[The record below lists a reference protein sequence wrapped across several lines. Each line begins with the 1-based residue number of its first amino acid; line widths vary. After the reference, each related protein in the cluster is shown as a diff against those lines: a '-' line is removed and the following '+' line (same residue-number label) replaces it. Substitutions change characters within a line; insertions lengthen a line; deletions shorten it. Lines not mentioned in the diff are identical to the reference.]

1 MDYIDDMSLAL
12 PNQQQVG
19 ESNVDF
25 KRFQYYLGLGAS
37 RTLKKVSNNFSLTD
51 RRIYQIS
58 SKHQWVDRVK
68 AINRMLNEQIVQ
80 EVYAQV
86 GETARDLADNLKPLI
101 FRIISEIN
109 ERDLASMNPTELKG
123 ILDVC
128 YKMISQIYGLGSP
141 QVQVTQVEYPQIKF
155 KWDWEQDDDD
165 SFS

>member
-25 KRFQYYLGLGAS
+25 KRFQYYLGLGAG

-58 SKHQWVDRVK
+58 SKNQWVDRVK
-68 AINRMLNEQIVQ
+68 AINKMLNEQIVQ

-86 GETARDLADNLKPLI
+86 GETARDLAESLKPLI

-155 KWDWEQDDDD
+155 KWDWEQDDESDY
-165 SFS
+165 

>member
-19 ESNVDF
+19 ESNADF

-68 AINRMLNEQIVQ
+68 AINKMLNEQIVQ

-86 GETARDLADNLKPLI
+86 GETARDLADSLKPLI

-155 KWDWEQDDDD
+155 KWDWEQDDEPEY
-165 SFS
+165 

>member
-1 MDYIDDMSLAL
+1 MSLAL

-128 YKMISQIYGLGSP
+128 YKMVSQIYGLGSP

-155 KWDWEQDDDD
+155 KWDWEQDDEPDY
-165 SFS
+165 

>member
-1 MDYIDDMSLAL
+1 
-12 PNQQQVG
+12 
-19 ESNVDF
+19 
-25 KRFQYYLGLGAS
+25 
-37 RTLKKVSNNFSLTD
+37 
-51 RRIYQIS
+51 
-58 SKHQWVDRVK
+58 
-68 AINRMLNEQIVQ
+68 MLNEQIVQ

-86 GETARDLADNLKPLI
+86 GETARDLAESLKPLI

-155 KWDWEQDDDD
+155 KWDWEQDDDSD
-165 SFS
+165 Y

>member
-86 GETARDLADNLKPLI
+86 GETARDLADSLKPLI

-128 YKMISQIYGLGSP
+128 YKMISQIYGLVSP

-155 KWDWEQDDDD
+155 KWDWEQDDDSD
-165 SFS
+165 Y

>member
-25 KRFQYYLGLGAS
+25 KRFQYYLGLGAG

-58 SKHQWVDRVK
+58 SKNQWVDRVK
-68 AINRMLNEQIVQ
+68 AINKMLNEQIVQ

-86 GETARDLADNLKPLI
+86 GETARDLADSLKPLI
-101 FRIISEIN
+101 FRIINEIN

-155 KWDWEQDDDD
+155 KWDWEQDDDSD
-165 SFS
+165 Y

>member
-86 GETARDLADNLKPLI
+86 GETARDLADSLKPLI

-128 YKMISQIYGLGSP
+128 YKMISQIYGLGNP

-155 KWDWEQDDDD
+155 KWDWEQDDDSD
-165 SFS
+165 Y

>member
-58 SKHQWVDRVK
+58 SKNQWVDRVK
-68 AINRMLNEQIVQ
+68 AINKMLNEQIVQ

-123 ILDVC
+123 ILAVC

-155 KWDWEQDDDD
+155 KWDWEQDDDSD
-165 SFS
+165 Y

>member
-25 KRFQYYLGLGAS
+25 KRFQYYLGLGAG

-58 SKHQWVDRVK
+58 SKNQWVDRVK
-68 AINRMLNEQIVQ
+68 AINKMLNEQIVQ

-86 GETARDLADNLKPLI
+86 GETARDLADSLKPLI

-123 ILDVC
+123 ILDIC
-128 YKMISQIYGLGSP
+128 YKIISQIYGLGHP
-141 QVQVTQVEYPQIKF
+141 QVTVNHIEQPQVRF
-155 KWDWEQDDDD
+155 KWDWEQDDDSD
-165 SFS
+165 Y

>member
-58 SKHQWVDRVK
+58 SKNQWVDRVK

-128 YKMISQIYGLGSP
+128 YKMVSQIYGLGSP

-155 KWDWEQDDDD
+155 KWDWEQDDDTD
-165 SFS
+165 Y

>member
-19 ESNVDF
+19 ESNADF

-128 YKMISQIYGLGSP
+128 YKMVSQIYGLGSP

-155 KWDWEQDDDD
+155 KWDWEQDDDSD
-165 SFS
+165 Y

>member
-25 KRFQYYLGLGAS
+25 KRFQYYLGLGAG

-58 SKHQWVDRVK
+58 SKNQWVDRVK
-68 AINRMLNEQIVQ
+68 AINKMLNEQIVQ

-86 GETARDLADNLKPLI
+86 GETARDLADSLKPLI

-123 ILDVC
+123 ILDIC

-141 QVQVTQVEYPQIKF
+141 QVTVNQIEYPQIKF
-155 KWDWEQDDDD
+155 KWDWEQDDDKD
-165 SFS
+165 Y

>member
-58 SKHQWVDRVK
+58 SKNQWVDRVK
-68 AINRMLNEQIVQ
+68 AINKMLNEQIVQ

-155 KWDWEQDDDD
+155 KWDWEQDDDTD
-165 SFS
+165 Y

>member
-58 SKHQWVDRVK
+58 SKNQWVDRVK
-68 AINRMLNEQIVQ
+68 AINKMLNEQIVQ

-155 KWDWEQDDDD
+155 KWDWEQDDEPDY
-165 SFS
+165 

>member
-58 SKHQWVDRVK
+58 SKNQWVDRVK
-68 AINRMLNEQIVQ
+68 AINKMLNEQIVQ

-86 GETARDLADNLKPLI
+86 GETARDLADSLKPLI

-128 YKMISQIYGLGSP
+128 YKMVSQIYGLGSP

-155 KWDWEQDDDD
+155 KWDWEQDDEPDY
-165 SFS
+165 

>member
-19 ESNVDF
+19 ESNADF

-128 YKMISQIYGLGSP
+128 YKMISQIYGLGQP
-141 QVQVTQVEYPQIKF
+141 QVTVNL
-155 KWDWEQDDDD
+155 
-165 SFS
+165 

>member
-128 YKMISQIYGLGSP
+128 YKMVSQIYGLGSP

-155 KWDWEQDDDD
+155 KWDWEQDDESDY
-165 SFS
+165 

>member
-12 PNQQQVG
+12 PNQQQVE

-86 GETARDLADNLKPLI
+86 GETARDLADSLKPLI

-128 YKMISQIYGLGSP
+128 YKMVSQIYGLGSP

-155 KWDWEQDDDD
+155 KWDWEQDDDSD
-165 SFS
+165 Y

>member
-1 MDYIDDMSLAL
+1 MDYIDDKSLAL

-19 ESNVDF
+19 ESNADF

-155 KWDWEQDDDD
+155 KWDWEQDDDSD
-165 SFS
+165 Y

>member
-58 SKHQWVDRVK
+58 SKNQWVDRVK

-128 YKMISQIYGLGSP
+128 YKMVSQIYGLGSP

-155 KWDWEQDDDD
+155 KWDWEQDDDSD
-165 SFS
+165 Y

>member
-19 ESNVDF
+19 ESNADF

-58 SKHQWVDRVK
+58 SKNQWVDRVK
-68 AINRMLNEQIVQ
+68 AINKMLNEQIVQ

-128 YKMISQIYGLGSP
+128 YKMVSQIYGLGSP
-141 QVQVTQVEYPQIKF
+141 QVQVTQLEYPQIKF
-155 KWDWEQDDDD
+155 KWDWEQDDDSD
-165 SFS
+165 Y

>member
-19 ESNVDF
+19 ESNADF

-86 GETARDLADNLKPLI
+86 GETARDLADSLKPLI

-155 KWDWEQDDDD
+155 KWDWEQDDDSD
-165 SFS
+165 Y

>member
-68 AINRMLNEQIVQ
+68 AINRMLNEQIIN
-80 EVYAQV
+80 EVLAQV
-86 GETARDLADNLKPLI
+86 GETARDLADELKPLV
-101 FRIISEIN
+101 FKIINEIN

-128 YKMISQIYGLGSP
+128 YKMVSQIYGLGSP

-155 KWDWEQDDDD
+155 KWDWEQDDEPDY
-165 SFS
+165 